1 MDVNQIAKRVT
12 WLDEERRRDKDE
24 ITRLQSSLDAQA
36 EEMRDQA
43 RHIQELEGRLASMQ
57 AQLTGL
63 PLLERALQ
71 QFKDEIVLLV
81 DKQEEQRQEEARD
94 AARVRLIEQDKLA
107 KQLGEVQKGLLRL
120 SRLEEEL
127 DLRRAEDQ
135 RLGGVVLDL
144 QHKFEE
150 LDQTLET
157 RLRNLTYLEEQRTRD
172 ARRMAQLQEEAT
184 NLLKRV
190 EAQSS
195 RLQILE
201 EVARR
206 NEHKL
211 REIDDS
217 EAQRAQQRREFLES
231 VQRAEQARERQMHEW
246 GETMDELRRR
256 MDEAA
261 EQMARFHDHYLE
273 SRRMFEDMQ
282 TLEERLNRGY
292 AEMSE
297 LQRLAEARQKTKLEE
312 WQAEDER
319 RWKKHLL
326 IWEQQWRDHDRRNDE
341 QLGRISTL
349 EEQTRLHNMDLAT
362 LWEIEEAHAR
372 HWSSQAQE
380 WAIRFGDTSTKLEQE
395 KKKL

>member
-246 GETMDELRRR
+246 RETMDESRRR

>member
-1 MDVNQIAKRVT
+1 MELNQIAKRVT

-24 ITRLQSSLDAQA
+24 IARLQSALDAQA

-43 RHIQELEGRLASMQ
+43 RHIQELEGRLASVQ

-71 QFKDEIVLLV
+71 QFKDELVLLV
-81 DKQEEQRQEEARD
+81 DRQEEQRQEEGREASRL
-94 AARVRLIEQDKLA
+94 RLIEQDKQA
-107 KQLGEVQKGLLRL
+107 KQLGEIRKDLQRL
-120 SRLEEEL
+120 SRLEEEV
-127 DLRRAEDQ
+127 DIRRAEDQ
-135 RLGGVVLDL
+135 RLGSVVIDL

-172 ARRMAQLQEEAT
+172 ARRVAQLQEEAT
-184 NLLKRV
+184 NLLKRL
-190 EAQSS
+190 EAQAS

-206 NEHKL
+206 NEHRL
-211 REIDDS
+211 REIADA
-217 EAQRAQQRREFLES
+217 EAEQAQQRRELVES
-231 VQRAEQARERQMHEW
+231 LQRADQARERQMYEW
-246 GETMDELRRR
+246 REMMDELKQR

-261 EQMARFHDHYLE
+261 EQMRRFHAHYLE
-273 SRRMFEDMQ
+273 SKRMLEDMQ
-282 TLEERLNRGY
+282 KLEERLNRGH

-297 LQRLAEARQKTKLEE
+297 LQRLAEARQKTKMEE
-312 WQAEDER
+312 WQAEDEK
-319 RWKKHLL
+319 RWKKQLL

-341 QLGRISTL
+341 QLKRISGL
-349 EEQTRLHNMDLAT
+349 EEQTRLHSMDLAT
-362 LWEIEEAHAR
+362 LWELEEAHAH
-372 HWSSQAQE
+372 HWSSQSQE
-380 WAIRFGDTSTKLEQE
+380 WAIRFGDTSARLQQE